1 MEPDKKLEEGT
12 TQESALGLFIKVG
25 IIVLSILMI
34 IGFGIKFLPGAITVS
49 NTGSKRDLPIYC
61 VDTTESK
68 VALSFDAAWGN
79 DDTQNILAIL
89 DKYRIRAT
97 FFVTG
102 GWVSKYPDDVK
113 AIVQAGHDLGN
124 HSENHKQ
131 MSQLSKEQC
140 AEEIME
146 VHNKVKELTGI
157 EMTLFRAPYGD
168 YNDNLIQTARESGY
182 YTIQWDVDVYA
193 TALKP
198 GNTRG

>member
-1 MEPDKKLEEGT
+1 
-12 TQESALGLFIKVG
+12 
-25 IIVLSILMI
+25 
-34 IGFGIKFLPGAITVS
+34 
-49 NTGSKRDLPIYC
+49 
-61 VDTTESK
+61 
-68 VALSFDAAWGN
+68 
-79 DDTQNILAIL
+79 
-89 DKYRIRAT
+89 
-97 FFVTG
+97 
-102 GWVSKYPDDVK
+102 
-113 AIVQAGHDLGN
+113 
-124 HSENHKQ
+124 

-198 GNTRG
+198 GNARG